1 MRNEEEF
8 KREVYKRTEE
18 KIKREKQIRKKVTA
32 SLCVFIAVCCAAVPV
47 VMNMNFSRESN
58 ECVNNSLNI
67 DENIPEKG
75 NENAT
80 EITDSQIEIDI
91 DYNEQQEE
99 NQETFSEPLVII
111 RNNESGEILTVPPEK
126 TAELFNLL
134 ESACDIKNTG
144 ETKGDVK
151 YSVTISSS
159 TGEENYL
166 ISSDGC
172 IMKNNDGQWK
182 KISEDKQTEI
192 EKFISENCA
201 KA

>member
-58 ECVNNSLNI
+58 ECVNNSLNV

-75 NENAT
+75 NETAA
-80 EITDSQIEIDI
+80 EITESNIEIDI
-91 DYNEQQEE
+91 NYNEQQEE
-99 NQETFSEPLVII
+99 IYSEPLVII
-111 RNNESGEILTVPPEK
+111 RNNENGETLTVPSEE

-151 YSVTISSS
+151 YSVTISNS

-182 KISEDKQTEI
+182 KISEDKQMEI
-192 EKFISENCA
+192 EKFIFENCE

>member
-47 VMNMNFSRESN
+47 VMNMDFPRESN
-58 ECVNNSLNI
+58 ECVNNSLNV

-75 NENAT
+75 NETAA
-80 EITDSQIEIDI
+80 EITESNIEIDI
-91 DYNEQQEE
+91 NYNEQQEE
-99 NQETFSEPLVII
+99 IYSEPLVII
-111 RNNESGEILTVPPEK
+111 RNNENGETLTVPSEK

-144 ETKGDVK
+144 ETKGDLK

-182 KISEDKQTEI
+182 KISEDKQMEI
-192 EKFISENCA
+192 EKFIFENCA